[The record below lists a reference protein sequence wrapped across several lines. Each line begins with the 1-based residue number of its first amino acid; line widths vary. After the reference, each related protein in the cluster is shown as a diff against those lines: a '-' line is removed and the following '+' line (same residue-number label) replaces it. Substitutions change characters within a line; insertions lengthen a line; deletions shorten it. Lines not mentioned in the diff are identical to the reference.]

1 MNHINAGA
9 EKIINRRGRRG
20 LRRGTQSIPPRP
32 LREPQRPL
40 RLELYR
46 SLRASLIV
54 LVAATAI
61 AAQQIG
67 NPTTQQ
73 GITGGRGIYVIR
85 NAHIVTV
92 SGPDIENGSVVI
104 RDGKIE
110 AVGTN
115 VTVPRGAQEIDARGL
130 SVYPG
135 MIDAGTAMGLVE
147 VGQGASGTVDTA
159 EVGDM
164 NPNAQAIVAVNAHSA
179 HIGVTRVD
187 GVTSVVS
194 LPQGGIISGQAALL
208 NLNGT
213 TPREMAVVPSVALV
227 IDFPRVTRFG
237 GDREF
242 STETQGNQNITEA
255 LNAANRQVEE
265 LRKMLRDAESYGR
278 AQDAYARD
286 PKLPRPDQNVVL
298 ASLVPFA
305 RGEKPVIMRA
315 NREAEIRSAVR
326 FADEM
331 KLKAIILGGDDAAKV
346 ATLLKEKNVPVIL
359 TGILSLPLRE
369 DDYYDALYETAAK
382 LQSAGV
388 RFCIS
393 TGNSGSAVRN
403 LPLYA
408 GMAAAF
414 GLPKAEALKAVTL
427 YPAQI
432 MNVADRMGSIEPGK
446 TANIVVTDGDLLEVR
461 THVRY
466 LFIDGIRLPLT
477 SRHTELYDAFKD
489 RK

>member
-1 MNHINAGA
+1 MNQIKVWA
-9 EKIINRRGRRG
+9 EKNINRRGHG
-20 LRRGTQSIPPRP
+20 GFRRGTLSLPPRP
-32 LREPQRPL
+32 LREPQCPP
-40 RLELYR
+40 RLEVCH
-46 SLRASLIV
+46 SLRAALIV

-73 GITGGRGIYVIR
+73 GVTGLRGVYVIR

-92 SGPDIENGSVVI
+92 SGPEIENGSLVI

-115 VTVPRGAQEIDARGL
+115 VIVPPAAQEIDARGL

-147 VGQGASGTVDTA
+147 VGQGAPGTVDTA

-164 NPNAQAIVAVNAHSA
+164 NPNAQAIIAVNAHSA

-194 LPQGGIISGQAALL
+194 LPQGGIISGQAALI

-213 TPREMAVVPSVALV
+213 SPREMAVVTSVALV

-255 LNAANRQVEE
+255 LNAASRQIEE
-265 LRKMLRDAESYGR
+265 LRKMLRDAQSYGR

-286 PKLPRPDQNVVL
+286 PKLPRPDQNIVL

-315 NREAEIRSAVR
+315 NRETEIRSAVR

-346 ATLLKEKNVPVIL
+346 ATLLKEKNVPVIF

-369 DDYYDALYETAAK
+369 DDYYDALYEATAK

-432 MNVADRMGSIEPGK
+432 MNVADRIGSIEPGK
-446 TANIVVTDGDLLEVR
+446 MANIVITDGDLLEVR

>member
-1 MNHINAGA
+1 MNQIKVWA
-9 EKIINRRGRRG
+9 EKNINRRGHGGFRSGTRSLPRR
-20 LRRGTQSIPPRP
+20 PR
-32 LREPQRPL
+32 REPQRPL
-40 RLELYR
+40 RLELCR
-46 SLRASLIV
+46 SVRASLTV

-73 GITGGRGIYVIR
+73 GITGERGVYVIR
-85 NAHIVTV
+85 NARIVTV
-92 SGPDIENGSVVI
+92 SGPEIENGSVVI

-110 AVGTN
+110 AVGTS
-115 VTVPRGAQEIDARGL
+115 VTAPRGAQEIDARGL

-135 MIDAGTAMGLVE
+135 MIDAGTTMGLVE
-147 VGQGASGTVDTA
+147 VGQGAPGTVDTA

-194 LPQGGIISGQAALL
+194 LPQGGIISGQAALI

-213 TPREMAVVPSVALV
+213 TPREMAVIPSVALV
-227 IDFPRVTRFG
+227 INFPRVTQFG

-255 LNAANRQVEE
+255 LNAASRQIEE

-305 RGEKPVIMRA
+305 RAEKPVIMRA
-315 NREAEIRSAVR
+315 NRETEIRSAVR
-326 FADEM
+326 FD
-331 KLKAIILGGDDAAKV
+331 
-346 ATLLKEKNVPVIL
+346 
-359 TGILSLPLRE
+359 
-369 DDYYDALYETAAK
+369 
-382 LQSAGV
+382 
-388 RFCIS
+388 
-393 TGNSGSAVRN
+393 
-403 LPLYA
+403 
-408 GMAAAF
+408 
-414 GLPKAEALKAVTL
+414 
-427 YPAQI
+427 
-432 MNVADRMGSIEPGK
+432 
-446 TANIVVTDGDLLEVR
+446 
-461 THVRY
+461 
-466 LFIDGIRLPLT
+466 
-477 SRHTELYDAFKD
+477 
-489 RK
+489 

>member
-1 MNHINAGA
+1 MNQIKVWA
-9 EKIINRRGRRG
+9 EKNINRRGHG
-20 LRRGTQSIPPRP
+20 GFRRGTLSLPPRP
-32 LREPQRPL
+32 LREPQCPP
-40 RLELYR
+40 RLEVCH
-46 SLRASLIV
+46 SLRAALIV

-73 GITGGRGIYVIR
+73 GVTGLRGVYVIR
-85 NAHIVTV
+85 
-92 SGPDIENGSVVI
+92 
-104 RDGKIE
+104 
-110 AVGTN
+110 
-115 VTVPRGAQEIDARGL
+115 
-130 SVYPG
+130 
-135 MIDAGTAMGLVE
+135 
-147 VGQGASGTVDTA
+147 
-159 EVGDM
+159 
-164 NPNAQAIVAVNAHSA
+164 SA

-194 LPQGGIISGQAALL
+194 MPQGGIISGQAALI

-213 TPREMAVVPSVALV
+213 SPREMAVVTSVALV

-242 STETQGNQNITEA
+242 STETQGNQNLTEA
-255 LNAANRQVEE
+255 LNAANRQIEE

-315 NREAEIRSAVR
+315 NREAEIRSAVH

-331 KLKAIILGGDDAAKV
+331 KLQAIILGGDDAAKV

-359 TGILSLPLRE
+359 TGTLSLPLRE

-446 TANIVVTDGDLLEVR
+446 MANIVVTDGDLLEVR

-466 LFIDGIRLPLT
+466 LFINGARLPLT

>member
-1 MNHINAGA
+1 MNQIKVWA
-9 EKIINRRGRRG
+9 EKNINRRGHG
-20 LRRGTQSIPPRP
+20 GFRRGTLSLPPRP
-32 LREPQRPL
+32 LREPQCPP
-40 RLELYR
+40 RLEVCH
-46 SLRASLIV
+46 SLRGALIV

-73 GITGGRGIYVIR
+73 GVTGLRGVYVIR
-85 NAHIVTV
+85 NAHIITV
-92 SGPDIENGSVVI
+92 SGPEIENGSLVI

-115 VTVPRGAQEIDARGL
+115 VIVPPAAQEIDARGL

-147 VGQGASGTVDTA
+147 VGQGAPGTVDTA

-164 NPNAQAIVAVNAHSA
+164 NPNAQAIIAVNAHSA

-194 LPQGGIISGQAALL
+194 LPQGGIISGQAALI

-213 TPREMAVVPSVALV
+213 SPREMAVVTSVALV
-227 IDFPRVTRFG
+227 IDFPRLTRFG

-255 LNAANRQVEE
+255 LNAASRQIEE
-265 LRKMLRDAESYGR
+265 LRKMLRDAQSYGR

-315 NREAEIRSAVR
+315 NREAEIRSAVH

-359 TGILSLPLRE
+359 TGTLSLPLRE
-369 DDYYDALYETAAK
+369 DDYYDALYETAAR

-393 TGNSGSAVRN
+393 TGN
-403 LPLYA
+403 
-408 GMAAAF
+408 
-414 GLPKAEALKAVTL
+414 
-427 YPAQI
+427 
-432 MNVADRMGSIEPGK
+432 
-446 TANIVVTDGDLLEVR
+446 
-461 THVRY
+461 
-466 LFIDGIRLPLT
+466 
-477 SRHTELYDAFKD
+477 
-489 RK
+489 